1 MQRVGWIRA
10 AMGAVLCGG
19 LAVSA
24 VAQGSPTDGT
34 ELQMRAV
41 TVKDQNQL
49 RGYFGDKWEPG
60 EVRDKAAQVCA
71 EAGMRLVYFQPGNT
85 DSSRRTQFAAVCQ

>member
-1 MQRVGWIRA
+1 MQRA
-10 AMGAVLCGG
+10 AWMGAAYGVVLCGG
-19 LAVSA
+19 LAVAA

-60 EVRDKAAQVCA
+60 EVRDKAAQACA
-71 EAGMRLVYFQPGNT
+71 EGGMRLVYFQPRNT
-85 DSSRRTQFAAVCQ
+85 DSTRRTQFVAVCQ